1 MQLYER
7 YIAEH
12 LSVLEEIHELM
23 KVPKFEALYRDF
35 ESQKICYLPLT
46 TFILK
51 PLQRLLH
58 YLQILESK
66 FIKMLIINS
75 FRTIVD
81 EFVRASIF

>member
-1 MQLYER
+1 MLQLYER
-7 YIAEH
+7 YIDEH
-12 LSVLEEIHELM
+12 LSVLEEINSLM
-23 KVPKFEALYRDF
+23 VVPKFETLYRDF

-66 FIKMLIINS
+66 SIEILLLQTIITS
-75 FRTIVD
+75 
-81 EFVRASIF
+81 